1 MIRKGILKMKK
12 KYMSTVGLSA
22 LLLALFLPVFYFV
35 IVYGANMNY
44 NELHKI
50 VTAVGNKALLLCVI
64 IGACLLGVAFF
75 FIRKI
80 PYTRR
85 SAAIFVACTF
95 AFSVAFYI
103 INSNVSK
110 CIAFYGGWDCGM
122 VANSARWIYEGGDL
136 GYDDYY
142 TIFSNNIP
150 VTWVLYKLYS
160 LASSMTDY
168 PYNPEFIWIQYQCV
182 LLTVAFLCSALTTL
196 VISRNIGIS
205 VIALVFSGIF
215 LGLSPWKIIP
225 YTDGCS
231 IVFPILLLFLYSLF
245 RKSNRLWCAYTLW
258 FLIMLTGCMG
268 GIMKATCYVT
278 LIAIL
283 LVDLYWTI
291 TDDTTILVKLKKTG
305 CKFLLLI
312 FAFFL
317 ASLWKQEMYRE
328 LDYHYDSAMES
339 GWSNFMYDGL
349 NEETTGACSD
359 GGMEL
364 VRAYAGQPKELR
376 VQKELEGI
384 RQRMQE
390 RGFGGQ
396 LFFWL
401 RKQVMSFNDG
411 TFSWHQEGFFH
422 AWDYPELT
430 NSKWKAPLRS
440 FYWLEGGHYILFTT
454 LSQLLWFFV
463 LVGIIL
469 EAFFLL
475 DTGIEVLKKKRT
487 ADPADTDSL
496 CLSAVMLVTF
506 IGMFLFIMLF
516 EGRARYLYNTVPV
529 FAVMAVLG
537 YCKLYRKFCI
547 FFDSKRG

>member
-1 MIRKGILKMKK
+1 MKK
-12 KYMSTVGLSA
+12 KYMSAVGLSA

-35 IVYGANMNY
+35 IFYGANLNY
-44 NELHKI
+44 NEQHKI
-50 VTAVGNKALLLCVI
+50 VTAMGNKTLLLYVAV
-64 IGACLLGVAFF
+64 GACLLAVVFF

-85 SAAIFVACTF
+85 SAAIFVVLTF

-103 INSNVSK
+103 INVNISK
-110 CIAFYGGWDCGM
+110 SIAFYGGWDCGM
-122 VANSARWIYEGGDL
+122 VANSARWIYEGGEL

-160 LASSMTDY
+160 ISASMTGY

-182 LLTVAFLCSALTTL
+182 LLSVAVLCSALTAL
-196 VISRNIGIS
+196 IISRNIGIS
-205 VIALVFSGIF
+205 AITLGFISLF
-215 LGLSPWKIIP
+215 LGLSPWKTVP

-245 RKSNRLWCAYTLW
+245 RKSKRRWCGCVLW
-258 FLIMLTGCMG
+258 FLIMLTGCLG

-278 LIAIL
+278 LIAIVA
-283 LVDLYWTI
+283 VDFYWMI
-291 TDDTTILVKLKKTG
+291 TDEVSIIVKLKKTG
-305 CKFLLLI
+305 CKLLLLVL
-312 FAFFL
+312 AFFL
-317 ASLWKQEMYRE
+317 ASLGKQEMYRE

-359 GGMEL
+359 GGLEL
-364 VRAYAGQPKELR
+364 VRAYAGQPKEVR
-376 VQKELEGI
+376 VRKEMEGI
-384 RQRMQE
+384 RQRIQE
-390 RGFGGQ
+390 RGFSGT

-440 FYWLEGGHYILFTT
+440 FYWLEGENYILFTT
-454 LSQLLWFFV
+454 VSQLLWFFV
-463 LVGIIL
+463 LVGMIL
-469 EAFFLL
+469 EAYFLL
-475 DTGIEVLKKKRT
+475 SNGISALKNHELKDST
-487 ADPADTDSL
+487 VSDSL
-496 CLSAVMLVTF
+496 CLSTVMVLTF

-516 EGRARYLYNTVPV
+516 EARARYLYNTIPV

-537 YCKLYRKFCI
+537 YCELYEKFCT
-547 FFDSKRG
+547 FFDRRHR

>member
-1 MIRKGILKMKK
+1 MKK
-12 KYMSTVGLSA
+12 KYLGIAGLS
-22 LLLALFLPVFYFV
+22 LLLLVLFLPVFYAV

-50 VTAVGNKALLLCVI
+50 VTAIGNKRLLFCAV
-64 IGACLLGVAFF
+64 IGACLLGVVYFF
-75 FIRKI
+75 VRKI

-85 SAAIFVACTF
+85 SSTIFV
-95 AFSVAFYI
+95 VAALVFGVVFYL
-103 INSNVSK
+103 INIKISK

-122 VANSARWIYEGGDL
+122 VANSARWIYEGGEL

-160 LASSMTDY
+160 LSASMTNY
-168 PYNPEFIWIQYQCV
+168 PYNPEFIWIQYQCI
-182 LLTVAFLCSALTTL
+182 LLTVAVLCSAFSALL
-196 VISRNIGIS
+196 ISRNIGVS
-205 VIALVFSGIF
+205 VITLGFTGLI
-215 LGLSPWKIIP
+215 LGLSPWKMVP

-231 IVFPILLLFLYSLF
+231 IVFPALVLFLYSLF
-245 RKSNRLWCAYTLW
+245 RRSRGRCTYLLW
-258 FLIMLTGCMG
+258 FLLALTGCLG

-278 LIAIL
+278 LIAVV

-291 TDDTTILVKLKKTG
+291 TDDEVLLVKFKKTG
-305 CKFLLLI
+305 CKLLLLV

-317 ASLWKQEMYRE
+317 ASLGKQEMYRE
-328 LDYHYDSAMES
+328 LDYHYDASMES

-376 VQKELEGI
+376 VQKEREGI
-384 RQRMQE
+384 KQRMQE
-390 RGFGGQ
+390 RGFGGM

-430 NSKWKAPLRS
+430 DSSWKEPLRS
-440 FYWLEGGHYILFTT
+440 FYWLEGENYIRFTT
-454 LSQLLWFFV
+454 VSQGLWFFL
-463 LVGIIL
+463 LVGIVL
-469 EAFFLL
+469 EALFLSGR
-475 DTGIEVLKKKRT
+475 GITALKKQGT
-487 ADPADTDSL
+487 ADSADSDTL
-496 CLSAVMLVTF
+496 CLSTVMIVTF

-516 EGRARYLYNTVPV
+516 EGRSRYLYNTVPV
-529 FAVMAVLG
+529 FCVMTISG
-537 YCKLYRKFCI
+537 YCKLYEKFCLLL
-547 FFDSKRG
+547 DSKRR

>member
-1 MIRKGILKMKK
+1 MKK
-12 KYMSTVGLSA
+12 KYLGIAGLS
-22 LLLALFLPVFYFV
+22 LLLLVLFLPVFYAV
-35 IVYGANMNY
+35 IVYGANLNY

-50 VTAVGNKALLLCVI
+50 VTAIGNKRLLLCAM
-64 IGACLLGVAFF
+64 IGACLLGVIYYFV
-75 FIRKI
+75 RKI
-80 PYTRR
+80 PYTKR
-85 SAAIFVACTF
+85 SAAIFVVVTLVF
-95 AFSVAFYI
+95 GVVFYF
-103 INSNVSK
+103 INIKISK

-122 VANSARWIYEGGDL
+122 VANSARWIYEGGEL

-160 LASSMTDY
+160 LSASMTNY
-168 PYNPEFIWIQYQCV
+168 PYNPEFIWIQYQCI
-182 LLTVAFLCSALTTL
+182 LLTITVLCSAFSALL
-196 VISRNIGIS
+196 ISRNIGIS
-205 VIALVFSGIF
+205 TIALGLVSLLF
-215 LGLSPWKIIP
+215 GLSPWKMVP

-231 IVFPILLLFLYSLF
+231 IVFPALVLFLYSLF
-245 RKSNRLWCAYTLW
+245 RRNRRRSAYLLW
-258 FLIMLTGCMG
+258 FLLALVGCLG

-278 LIAIL
+278 LIAVV
-283 LVDLYWTI
+283 LVDFYWTI
-291 TDDTTILVKLKKTG
+291 TDDTALLIKLKKTG
-305 CKFLLLI
+305 CKLVLLV

-317 ASLWKQEMYRE
+317 ASLGKQEMYRE
-328 LDYHYDSAMES
+328 LDYHYDASMES

-376 VQKELEGI
+376 VQKEMEGI
-384 RQRMQE
+384 KQRMQE
-390 RGFGGQ
+390 RGFGGM

-430 NSKWKAPLRS
+430 DSSWKEPLRS
-440 FYWLEGGHYILFTT
+440 FYWLEGENYIRFTT
-454 LSQLLWFFV
+454 VSQGLWFFV

-469 EAFFLL
+469 EALFLSNM
-475 DTGIEVLKKKRT
+475 GITAWKAKDT
-487 ADPADTDSL
+487 ADSKDSDTL
-496 CLSAVMLVTF
+496 CLSTVMILTF

-516 EGRARYLYNTVPV
+516 EGRSRYLYNTVPV
-529 FAVMAVLG
+529 FCVMAVSG
-537 YCKLYRKFCI
+537 YCKLYDKF
-547 FFDSKRG
+547 FQFLDSKRR